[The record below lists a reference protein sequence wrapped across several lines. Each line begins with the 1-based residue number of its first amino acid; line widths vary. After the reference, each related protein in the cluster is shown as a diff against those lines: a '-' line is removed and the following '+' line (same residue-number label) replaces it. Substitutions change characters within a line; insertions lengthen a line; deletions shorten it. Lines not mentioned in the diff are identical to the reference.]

1 MREAIDEFTRACR
14 ERGLEIVEPVGDGEW
29 HKVEVA
35 GKAGGKAGRYK
46 LHLDGLPAGAIC
58 NHTDGRGTER
68 WKFGGAVTMTIE
80 QEMQHRA
87 EMERKVGEREAER
100 LRKQEAVAVA
110 ADERWNATPMAS
122 DSHAYLVRKQV
133 RAWGLHADGDG
144 LLVPMRNEHRAVRS
158 LQTISPEGV
167 KRFASGGQTVGLCYS
182 IKGDGT
188 RPDVVAI
195 CEGFATAA
203 SVREATGLTTLAC
216 FTCGNLLPVAEA
228 VRRRLPDAV
237 LLLCADDDAA
247 TRGNPGMSKA
257 RAAAEAVRG
266 IVVAPEF
273 GAARPE
279 GATDFNDLHCA
290 KGLAEVR
297 RQVWRAL
304 ETPVETDIV
313 PPPLDD
319 ARAMTE
325 ATTEGMPEGYSE
337 RSGGLF
343 VARRSD
349 DGIEFDRI
357 CYPAIH
363 VVARS
368 EDIETRER
376 FVLLR
381 WNDTCAE
388 MPQARALQARYL
400 PELSAQGAVVTSNN
414 ARAVVEYL
422 DKALEHQARAGIPLE
437 YLCRS
442 TGWYQDQTCFVR
454 GYDAAHVEPSRPAE
468 LRAPRIGGD
477 VEGAQIAL
485 LQAIRRRGTMEAW
498 RAAIEPIVLAN
509 PRVALALAASAA
521 SPLLRIF
528 DGVAEPFCLDL
539 CAESSVGK
547 TSTLAM
553 CASMWGS
560 TGLFQ
565 KWNDTL
571 TAQERLAGCL
581 RGLPLLRDESQLAD
595 PLQVGKSVY
604 DITTKVGKSRGTIAG
619 MQERVTFESILIST
633 GETPVASMVEAGG
646 HVARCV
652 TIWGHVFE
660 QQGKEQAAL
669 IHATLSATADNH
681 GHAGAELVDLLVR
694 MGHAGHAT
702 LRREY
707 LASADHFATQLAQL
721 APGNQTSARIAKH
734 VALLEIAWRLL
745 CRATGLQWNSP
756 TLIGKRD
763 LAAILE
769 RSSNSDKL
777 VAARDSIIGWINANP
792 DRVQRDDTRA
802 MSSQSIIARVV
813 RKAGARPVAY
823 LIPDTLHAQIKALGH
838 HVEATIAGWLERGYL
853 VKPESADGSKGR
865 THSTRIGGGVVKAY
879 RFAEELSQLC
889 ADEPESAAGGILLPS
904 RFDDEP
910 PF

>member
-1 MREAIDEFTRACR
+1 MREAIDEFVRACQA
-14 ERGLEIVEPVGDGEW
+14 RGLEIGEPIGDGEW
-29 HKVEVA
+29 HKVEIA
-35 GKAGGKAGRYK
+35 GKSGGKAGRYR
-46 LHLDGLPAGAIC
+46 LHLDGHPAGAIC

-68 WKFGGAVTMTIE
+68 WKFGGTVAMTIE
-80 QEMQHRA
+80 QELQHR
-87 EMERKVGEREAER
+87 EELERKVAEREAER
-100 LRKQEAVAVA
+100 QRKQEAVALA
-110 ADERWNATPMAS
+110 ADERWNSTPHAS
-122 DSHAYLVRKQV
+122 DAHPYLLRKQV
-133 RAWGLHADGDG
+133 RAWGLHADGDA
-144 LLVPMRNEHRAVRS
+144 LLVPMRNEHRSVRS
-158 LQTISPEGV
+158 LQTISPDGV
-167 KRFASGGQTVGLCYS
+167 KRFAAGGQTQGLCYS

-188 RPDVVAI
+188 RPDVIAI

-203 SVREATGLTTLAC
+203 SVREATGLSTLAC

-237 LLLCADDDAA
+237 LLLCADDDAG

-266 IVVAPEF
+266 IVVAPDF
-273 GAARPE
+273 GAERPD

-290 KGLAEVR
+290 RGLQEVR

-304 ETPVETDIV
+304 ESPADDELDL
-313 PPPLDD
+313 PPLDD
-319 ARAMTE
+319 ARAIAE
-325 ATTEGMPEGYSE
+325 ATTEGMPEGYCE
-337 RSGGLF
+337 RNGGLF
-343 VARRSD
+343 LARQSD
-349 DGIEFDRI
+349 EGVIYDRV

-376 FVLLR
+376 FVMLR
-381 WNDTCAE
+381 WNDTVAE
-388 MPQARALQARYL
+388 LRQERALQARYL

-422 DKALEHQARAGIPLE
+422 DRALEHHQRAGIPLE

-442 TGWYQDQTCFVR
+442 TGWYQDETCFVR
-454 GYDAAHVEPSRPAE
+454 GYDAAHVEPSRAAD

-485 LQAIRRRGTMEAW
+485 LQSIRKRGTLEGW
-498 RAAIEPIVLAN
+498 RDAIQPIVTHN

-660 QQGKEQAAL
+660 QQGQEQAAK
-669 IHATLSATADNH
+669 IHATLSATAEHH
-681 GHAGAELVDLLVR
+681 GHAGAEIVDLLVR
-694 MGHAGHAT
+694 MGKAGHAA
-702 LRREY
+702 LRRDY
-707 LASADHFATQLAQL
+707 LAMADQFAQL
-721 APGNQTSARIAKH
+721 LGSMAPGNQTTARIAKH
-734 VALLEIAWRLL
+734 VALLEVAWLTL
-745 CRATGLQWNSP
+745 CRATGLQWHQR

-777 VAARDSIIGWINANP
+777 IAARDSVLAWINANP
-792 DRVQRDDTRA
+792 DRVQRDDHRA
-802 MSSQSIIARVV
+802 LSSQSIIARVV
-813 RKAGARPVAY
+813 RKPGQSPIAY
-823 LIPDTLHAQIKALGH
+823 LLPDTLHAQIKALGH
-838 HVEATIAGWLERGYL
+838 HVEATIAGWIERGYL

-865 THSTRIGGGVVKAY
+865 THSARIGGGVAKVY
-879 RFAEELSQLC
+879 RLSAELSLQC
-889 ADEPESAAGGILLPS
+889 ADEPESAAPGILLQS
-904 RFDDEP
+904 NRDDDP

>member
-1 MREAIDEFTRACR
+1 MREAIDEFATACR
-14 ERGLEIVEPVGDGEW
+14 ERGLEIGEPVGDGEW
-29 HKVEVA
+29 HKVEIA
-35 GKAGGKAGRYK
+35 GKTGGKAGRYR
-46 LHLDGLPAGAIC
+46 LHLDGHPAGAIC
-58 NHTDGRGTER
+58 NHSDGRGTER
-68 WKFGGAVTMTIE
+68 WKFGGTVTMTIE
-80 QEMQHRA
+80 QQMQHRA
-87 EMERKVGEREAER
+87 EMDRKTAAAEAAR
-100 LRKQEAVAVA
+100 AAKQEAVAIA
-110 ADERWNATPMAS
+110 ADDRWNATPTAS

-133 RAWGLHADGDG
+133 RAWGLHADGDA

-158 LQTISPEGV
+158 LQSITPDGQ
-167 KRFASGGQTVGLCYS
+167 KRFAAGGQTIGLCYS

-188 RPDVVAI
+188 RPDVIAI

-228 VRRRLPDAV
+228 VRRRLPEAV

-247 TRGNPGMSKA
+247 TRGNPGMAKA
-257 RAAAEAVRG
+257 RAAADAVRG
-266 IVVAPEF
+266 IVVAPRF
-273 GAARPE
+273 GADRAD

-290 KGLAEVR
+290 AGLAEVR
-297 RQVWRAL
+297 RQVFRAL
-304 ETPVETDIV
+304 EQTHDAEMM

-319 ARAMTE
+319 MRAIAE
-325 ATTEGMPEGYSE
+325 TTSEGMPEGYCE

-343 VARRSD
+343 LARRTD
-349 DGIEFDRI
+349 DGIDYDRI

-381 WNDTCAE
+381 WNDTQAE
-388 MPQARALQARYL
+388 ISQARALQARYL

-422 DKALEHQARAGIPLE
+422 DKALEHHARSGIPLE

-485 LQAIRRRGTMEAW
+485 LQAIRRRGTLDAW
-498 RAAIEPIVLAN
+498 RAAMQPIVLAN
-509 PRVALALAASAA
+509 PRVALALAAAA
-521 SPLLRIF
+521 APPLLRIF

-553 CASMWGS
+553 CASLWGS

-619 MQERVTFESILIST
+619 MQDRVTFESILIST

-660 QQGKEQAAL
+660 EQGKEQAAK
-669 IHATLSATADNH
+669 IHATLSATAENH

-694 MGHAGHAT
+694 MGAAGHAA
-702 LRREY
+702 LRRDY
-707 LASADHFATQLAQL
+707 LASAEHFAQLL
-721 APGNQTSARIAKH
+721 GTIAPGNQTTARIAKH
-734 VALLEIAWRLL
+734 VALLEVAWSLL
-745 CRATGLQWNSP
+745 CRASGLQWNSP

-763 LAAILE
+763 LSAILE
-769 RSSNSDKL
+769 RSSNADKL
-777 VAARDSIIGWINANP
+777 ISARDSVLAWINANP
-792 DRVQRDDTRA
+792 DRVQREDMRA
-802 MSSQSIIARVV
+802 QSSQSIIARVT
-813 RKAGARPVAY
+813 RKAGSPPVAY
-823 LIPDTLHAQIKALGH
+823 LIPDTLHAQIKLLGH
-838 HVEATIAGWLERGYL
+838 HVEATIAGWIERGYL
-853 VKPESADGSKGR
+853 VKPESSDGSKGR
-865 THSTRIGGGVVKAY
+865 THSARIGGGVAKVY
-879 RFAEELSQLC
+879 RLSAELSLQC

-904 RFDDEP
+904 RFDEEP